1 MPANQNPIAV
11 VALGGN
17 AISDPN
23 VNDETIHTQF
33 AQTRKSM
40 GAIVSLIQ
48 AGYEIALTHGNGPQI
63 GYELLR
69 VEAAYGVAPDQP
81 IGVLDASTEGW
92 MGYMIEQSLIN
103 RLMDEKITKP
113 VVALVTQIVVDQN
126 DPALLDPSKFIGP
139 TYSRRQAED
148 KINIDGWRMKEYKD
162 GRWRRVVGSPIPRE
176 IVNADT
182 ILSLL
187 QQKHVVICAGGGGVP
202 VYREASGHLEGVDSV
217 IDKDRAS
224 ALLGNSIGAK
234 DLLIMTGVEK
244 VSLNF
249 GKPEQQDLD
258 KLTVS
263 EARKYMDAGHFPK
276 GSMGPKMEAAIQ
288 FIEGGG
294 ERVIITDLDHALP
307 ALSGEAGTTL
317 VAG

>member
-1 MPANQNPIAV
+1 MSSKPIAV

-23 VNDETIHTQF
+23 EPKETIHTQF
-33 AQTRKSM
+33 QQTRRSM
-40 GAIVSLIQ
+40 SAIVSLLK
-48 AGYEIALTHGNGPQI
+48 AGYRIALTHGNGPQI
-63 GYELLR
+63 GYELIR
-69 VEAAYGVAPDQP
+69 VEAAYGKAPDQP
-81 IGVLDASTEGW
+81 IGVLDANTGGW
-92 MGYMIEQSLIN
+92 MGYMIEQSLTN
-103 RLMDEKITKP
+103 RLHDENMQQP
-113 VVALVTQIVVDQN
+113 VVSVITQIIVDQN

-148 KINIDGWRMKEYKD
+148 KINVDGWKMKRYNK
-162 GRWRRVVGSPIPRE
+162 GRWRRVVGSPIPLE

-182 ILSLL
+182 IRMLL
-187 QQKHVVICAGGGGVP
+187 DHDHVVICAGGGGVP
-202 VYREASGHLEGVDSV
+202 VYRDENGHLEGVDSV

-224 ALLGNSIGAK
+224 ALLGNRIGAK

-249 GKPEQQDLD
+249 GKANQKDID

-263 EARKYMDAGHFPK
+263 EAHQYAEDGQFPA

-288 FIEGGG
+288 FIEEGG
-294 ERVIITDLDHALP
+294 ERVIITDLKHARA
-307 ALSGEAGTTL
+307 ALDGKAGTTL

>member
-1 MPANQNPIAV
+1 MITENKPIAV

-23 VNDETIHTQF
+23 VSDETIHTQF
-33 AQTRKSM
+33 AQTRRSM
-40 GAIVSLIQ
+40 GAIVSLLK
-48 AGYEIALTHGNGPQI
+48 AGYRIALSHGNGPQI

-92 MGYMIEQSLIN
+92 MGYMLEQSLMN
-103 RLMDEKITKP
+103 RLVDEGINKP
-113 VVALVTQIVVDQN
+113 VVALVTQVVVDQN
-126 DPALLDPSKFIGP
+126 DPALLDPTKFIGP

-148 KINIDGWRMKEYKD
+148 KINVDGWKMKEYKD
-162 GRWRRVVGSPIPRE
+162 GRWRRVVGSPIPKE

-182 ILSLL
+182 IRMLL
-187 QQKHVVICAGGGGVP
+187 ENDHVVICAGGGGVP
-202 VYREASGHLEGVDSV
+202 AYRKTDGHLEGVDSV

-224 ALLGNSIGAK
+224 ALLGNRIGAK

-249 GKPEQQDLD
+249 GSPDQIDID
-258 KLTVS
+258 KLTVT
-263 EARKYMDAGHFPK
+263 EAKQYMADGHFPD

-294 ERVIITDLDHALP
+294 ERVIITDLEHAL
-307 ALSGEAGTTL
+307 ASLSGEAGTAL